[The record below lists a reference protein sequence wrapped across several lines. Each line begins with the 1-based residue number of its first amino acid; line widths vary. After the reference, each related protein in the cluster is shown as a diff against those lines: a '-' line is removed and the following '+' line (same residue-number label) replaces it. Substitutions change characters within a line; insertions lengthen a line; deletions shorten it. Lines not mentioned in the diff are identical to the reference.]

1 VGTSITRARS
11 LAYRHV
17 EEINMRKQLL
27 LSTGI
32 ICLMLAPAVSYGQA
46 PGARGEEQKQM
57 RPSEAGKGAA
67 PQERGAE
74 RAQERAQGAEQKAQG
89 AQGRE
94 ERGSGSRQTEERTKA
109 APSSERP
116 STASDD
122 KRGRG
127 DDAKSS
133 ERAQDSRQGGRDAQT
148 AREGK
153 DAKDGA
159 KDSTKGRAEMDRDNA
174 ARGKSS
180 AEQEKSKDGTTA
192 AQKEREGTTT
202 TQKEQGRDQRGDSS
216 KNAAEQGKDAN
227 RPSTA
232 TDSTR
237 TPPSSN
243 AQNAPTGSTNQPS
256 QNQTTQSQTSQT
268 QVSQQSNISTE
279 KQVRIS
285 QTLTRERLAPPERN
299 LNISIRIGET
309 VPQNVRFHRLPPEI
323 VSIEPEYRD
332 YEYFTTDDDIVI
344 VEPRTKRI
352 VSQVPR
358 DASRIRAAGGQPG
371 TGSTSSSS
379 GYTGTV
385 AAAGGASPCR
395 IMRRDSAG
403 NVTELTPQTVGSTAQ
418 QESISVTVR
427 VPGGATTA
435 PISMSAADGQIV
447 VSGQGGADCMVT
459 IEPPAR

>member
-1 VGTSITRARS
+1 
-11 LAYRHV
+11 
-17 EEINMRKQLL
+17 MRKQLL

-32 ICLMLAPAVSYGQA
+32 ICLMLAPAVSYGQS

-57 RPSEAGKGAA
+57 RPGEAGKGAA
-67 PQERGAE
+67 SQERGAE
-74 RAQERAQGAEQKAQG
+74 RVQERAQGAEQKAQG
-89 AQGRE
+89 AAGRE
-94 ERGSGSRQTEERTKA
+94 ERGSGSRQTEERSKA
-109 APSSERP
+109 APSTERP
-116 STASDD
+116 ATASDD

-127 DDAKSS
+127 DDAKSGD
-133 ERAQDSRQGGRDAQT
+133 RAQDSRQGGRDAQT

-153 DAKDGA
+153 DAKDNA
-159 KDSTKGRAEMDRDNA
+159 KGSAEMNRDN
-174 ARGKSS
+174 ARGKSA
-180 AEQEKSKDGTTA
+180 AEQEKSRDGTT
-192 AQKEREGTTT
+192 AQKEREGTAA
-202 TQKEQGRDQRGDSS
+202 TQKESGREQREGA

-237 TPPSSN
+237 TPPTNN
-243 AQNAPTGSTNQPS
+243 AQTAPGGA
-256 QNQTTQSQTSQT
+256 TTQSQTSQ
-268 QVSQQSNISTE
+268 QSNVSTE

-299 LNISIRIGET
+299 LSISIRIGET
-309 VPQNVRFHRLPPEI
+309 VPRDVRFHRLPPEI

-358 DASRIRAAGGQPG
+358 DVSRIRAAGGQPG
-371 TGSTSSSS
+371 SGSTDSS
-379 GYTGTV
+379 GSYTGTV

-395 IMRRDSAG
+395 IMRRDTAG

-418 QESISVTVR
+418 QEAISVTVR

-435 PISMSAADGQIV
+435 PISMGSPDGQIV
-447 VSGQGGADCMVT
+447 VSGQSGADCMVT
-459 IEPPAR
+459 IEPPTR

>member
-1 VGTSITRARS
+1 
-11 LAYRHV
+11 
-17 EEINMRKQLL
+17 MRKQLL

-32 ICLMLAPAVSYGQA
+32 ICLMLAPAVSYGQT

-57 RPSEAGKGAA
+57 RPGEAGKGAA
-67 PQERGAE
+67 SQERGAE

-89 AQGRE
+89 AAGRE
-94 ERGSGSRQTEERTKA
+94 EKGAGSRQTEERGKA
-109 APSSERP
+109 APTPERP
-116 STASDD
+116 ATASDD

-159 KDSTKGRAEMDRDNA
+159 KDNTKGRAEMDRDNA
-174 ARGKSS
+174 VRGKSS

-216 KNAAEQGKDAN
+216 KNAAEQGKDQSKDAN

-232 TDSTR
+232 TDTTR
-237 TPPSSN
+237 TPPSNN
-243 AQNAPTGSTNQPS
+243 AQNAPAGSTNQPS
-256 QNQTTQSQTSQT
+256 QSQTTQSQTSQT

-309 VPQNVRFHRLPPEI
+309 VPQSVRFHRLPPEI

-332 YEYFTTDDDIVI
+332 YEYFSTDDDIVI

-371 TGSTSSSS
+371 TSGTSSSG
-379 GYTGTV
+379 GYTSSV

-418 QESISVTVR
+418 QEAISVTVR

-435 PISMSAADGQIV
+435 PISMGAPDGQIV
-447 VSGQGGADCMVT
+447 VSGQSGADCMVT

>member
-1 VGTSITRARS
+1 
-11 LAYRHV
+11 
-17 EEINMRKQLL
+17 MRKQLL

-32 ICLMLAPAVSYGQA
+32 ICLMLAPAVSYGQS
-46 PGARGEEQKQM
+46 PGGRGEEQKQT

-67 PQERGAE
+67 SQERGAE

-89 AQGRE
+89 GRE
-94 ERGSGSRQTEERTKA
+94 ERGSGSRQTEERSKA

-116 STASDD
+116 ATASDD

-127 DDAKSS
+127 DDAKSGD
-133 ERAQDSRQGGRDAQT
+133 RAQDSRQGGRDAQT

-153 DAKDGA
+153 DTKDNA
-159 KDSTKGRAEMDRDNA
+159 KDSTKGRAETDRDNA

-180 AEQEKSKDGTTA
+180 AEHEKSRDGTTA
-192 AQKEREGTTT
+192 QREREGTTT
-202 TQKEQGRDQRGDSS
+202 TQREQGRDQREGARD
-216 KNAAEQGKDAN
+216 AAEQGKDTN
-227 RPSTA
+227 RPATA
-232 TDSTR
+232 
-237 TPPSSN
+237 
-243 AQNAPTGSTNQPS
+243 
-256 QNQTTQSQTSQT
+256 TTQSQTGQT
-268 QVSQQSNISTE
+268 QASQQSNISTE

-285 QTLTRERLAPPERN
+285 QTLTSERLAPPERN
-299 LNISIRIGET
+299 LNIAIRIGEP
-309 VPQNVRFHRLPPEI
+309 VPPRVRFHRLPPEI

-332 YEYFTTDDDIVI
+332 YEYFSTDDDIVI
-344 VEPRTKRI
+344 VEPRSKRI
-352 VSQVPR
+352 VSQIPR
-358 DASRIRAAGGQPG
+358 DASRIRAAGDQTV
-371 TGSTSSSS
+371 TGSTSGTA
-379 GYTGTV
+379 GYTGPV

-418 QESISVTVR
+418 QEAISVTVR

>member
-1 VGTSITRARS
+1 
-11 LAYRHV
+11 
-17 EEINMRKQLL
+17 MRKQLL

-32 ICLMLAPAVSYGQA
+32 ICLMLAPAVSYGQS

-57 RPSEAGKGAA
+57 RPGEAGKGAA
-67 PQERGAE
+67 SQERGAE
-74 RAQERAQGAEQKAQG
+74 RVQERAQGAEQKAQG
-89 AQGRE
+89 AAGRE
-94 ERGSGSRQTEERTKA
+94 ERGSGSRQTEERSKA
-109 APSSERP
+109 APSTERP
-116 STASDD
+116 ATASDD

-127 DDAKSS
+127 DDAKSGD
-133 ERAQDSRQGGRDAQT
+133 RAQDSRQGGRDAQT

-153 DAKDGA
+153 DAKDNA
-159 KDSTKGRAEMDRDNA
+159 KGSAEMNRDN
-174 ARGKSS
+174 ARGKSA
-180 AEQEKSKDGTTA
+180 AEQEKSRDGTT
-192 AQKEREGTTT
+192 AQKEREGTAA
-202 TQKEQGRDQRGDSS
+202 TQKESGREQREGA

-237 TPPSSN
+237 TPPTNN
-243 AQNAPTGSTNQPS
+243 AQTAPGGA
-256 QNQTTQSQTSQT
+256 TTQSQTSQ
-268 QVSQQSNISTE
+268 QSNVSTE

-299 LNISIRIGET
+299 LSISIRIGET
-309 VPQNVRFHRLPPEI
+309 VPRDVRFHRLPPEI

-358 DASRIRAAGGQPG
+358 DVSRIRAAGGQPG
-371 TGSTSSSS
+371 SGSTGSS
-379 GYTGTV
+379 GSYTGTV

-395 IMRRDSAG
+395 IMRRDTAG

-418 QESISVTVR
+418 QEAISVTVR

-435 PISMSAADGQIV
+435 PISMGSPDGQIV
-447 VSGQGGADCMVT
+447 VSGQSGADCMVT
-459 IEPPAR
+459 IEPPTR

>member
-1 VGTSITRARS
+1 
-11 LAYRHV
+11 
-17 EEINMRKQLL
+17 MRKQLL

-32 ICLMLAPAVSYGQA
+32 ICLMLAPAVSYGQS
-46 PGARGEEQKQM
+46 PGGRGEEQKQM

-67 PQERGAE
+67 SQDRGAE
-74 RAQERAQGAEQKAQG
+74 RVQERAQGAEQKAQG
-89 AQGRE
+89 AAGRE
-94 ERGSGSRQTEERTKA
+94 EKGVGSRQTEERSKA

-116 STASDD
+116 TAASDD

-153 DAKDGA
+153 DAKDSA
-159 KDSTKGRAEMDRDNA
+159 KDSVKDSVKGRAETDRDNA

-192 AQKEREGTTT
+192 QKEREGTTT
-202 TQKEQGRDQRGDSS
+202 TQKEQGRDQREGA

-227 RPSTA
+227 RPATA
-232 TDSTR
+232 
-237 TPPSSN
+237 
-243 AQNAPTGSTNQPS
+243 
-256 QNQTTQSQTSQT
+256 TTQSQTSQT
-268 QVSQQSNISTE
+268 QTSQQSNISTE

-299 LNISIRIGET
+299 LNIAIRIGEP
-309 VPQNVRFHRLPPEI
+309 VPPRVRFHRLPPEI

-332 YEYFTTDDDIVI
+332 YEYFSTDDDIVI
-344 VEPRTKRI
+344 VEPRSKRI
-352 VSQVPR
+352 VSQIPR
-358 DASRIRAAGGQPG
+358 DASRIRAAGDQTG
-371 TGSTSSSS
+371 TGSTSGIG
-379 GYTGTV
+379 GYTSPV

-403 NVTELTPQTVGSTAQ
+403 NVTELMPQTVGSTAQ
-418 QESISVTVR
+418 QEAISVTVR

>member
-1 VGTSITRARS
+1 
-11 LAYRHV
+11 
-17 EEINMRKQLL
+17 MRKQLL

-46 PGARGEEQKQM
+46 PGGRGEEQKQM
-57 RPSEAGKGAA
+57 RPSDIGKGAA
-67 PQERGAE
+67 SQERGAE
-74 RAQERAQGAEQKAQG
+74 RVQERAQGAEQKAQG
-89 AQGRE
+89 AAGRE
-94 ERGSGSRQTEERTKA
+94 EKGAGSRQTEERGKA

-116 STASDD
+116 ATASDD

-127 DDAKSS
+127 EDAKSR

-153 DAKDGA
+153 DAKD
-159 KDSTKGRAEMDRDNA
+159 SKGRAEMDRDK
-174 ARGKSS
+174 ARGKST

-192 AQKEREGTTT
+192 TQKEREGTTT
-202 TQKEQGRDQRGDSS
+202 TQKEQGRDQRDGS
-216 KNAAEQGKDAN
+216 KGAAEQDKDQSKDAN

-232 TDSTR
+232 TDTTR
-237 TPPSSN
+237 TPPSNN
-243 AQNAPTGSTNQPS
+243 AQNAPAGSTNQPS
-256 QNQTTQSQTSQT
+256 QSQTTQSQTSQT

-332 YEYFTTDDDIVI
+332 YEYFTTDDEIVI

-371 TGSTSSSS
+371 TSGTSSSGS
-379 GYTGTV
+379 YTSPV

-403 NVTELTPQTVGSTAQ
+403 NVTELTPQTVGSAAQ
-418 QESISVTVR
+418 QEAISVTVR

-435 PISMSAADGQIV
+435 PISMGAPDGQIV

>member
-1 VGTSITRARS
+1 
-11 LAYRHV
+11 
-17 EEINMRKQLL
+17 MRKQLL

-32 ICLMLAPAVSYGQA
+32 ICLMLAPAVSFGQA
-46 PGARGEEQKQM
+46 PGGRGEEQKQM

-67 PQERGAE
+67 SQERGAE
-74 RAQERAQGAEQKAQG
+74 RTHERTQGAEQKTQG
-89 AQGRE
+89 AVGRE
-94 ERGSGSRQTEERTKA
+94 ERGSGSRQADEKGKA

-116 STASDD
+116 TAASDD
-122 KRGRG
+122 KRGRS

-153 DAKDGA
+153 DAKDSG

-180 AEQEKSKDGTTA
+180 AEQEKSKDGTAA

-202 TQKEQGRDQRGDSS
+202 TQKEPGRDQRDSS
-216 KNAAEQGKDAN
+216 KGAAEQGKDAS

-232 TDSTR
+232 TDTTR
-237 TPPSSN
+237 TPPSTN
-243 AQNAPTGSTNQPS
+243 AQTAPSGAATQS
-256 QNQTTQSQTSQT
+256 QTTQSQTSQT
-268 QVSQQSNISTE
+268 QVGQQSNVSVD

-299 LNISIRIGET
+299 LNIAIRIGEP
-309 VPQNVRFHRLPPEI
+309 VPPRVRFHRLPPEI

-358 DASRIRAAGGQPG
+358 DASRIRAAGDQPG
-371 TGSTSSSS
+371 GGGTSGAGGYTSS
-379 GYTGTV
+379 V

-418 QESISVTVR
+418 QEAISVTVR

-459 IEPPAR
+459 IEPPVR

>member
-1 VGTSITRARS
+1 
-11 LAYRHV
+11 
-17 EEINMRKQLL
+17 MRKQLL

-32 ICLMLAPAVSYGQA
+32 ICLMLAPAVSYGQS

-57 RPSEAGKGAA
+57 RPGEAGKGAA
-67 PQERGAE
+67 SQERGAE
-74 RAQERAQGAEQKAQG
+74 RVQERAQGAEQKAQG
-89 AQGRE
+89 AAGRE
-94 ERGSGSRQTEERTKA
+94 ERGSGSRQTEERSKA
-109 APSSERP
+109 APSTERP
-116 STASDD
+116 ATASDD

-127 DDAKSS
+127 DDAKSGD
-133 ERAQDSRQGGRDAQT
+133 RAQDSRQGGRDAQT

-153 DAKDGA
+153 DAKDNA
-159 KDSTKGRAEMDRDNA
+159 KGSAEMNRDN
-174 ARGKSS
+174 ARGKSA
-180 AEQEKSKDGTTA
+180 AEQEKSRDGTT
-192 AQKEREGTTT
+192 AQKEREGTAA
-202 TQKEQGRDQRGDSS
+202 TQKESGREQREGA

-237 TPPSSN
+237 TPPTNN
-243 AQNAPTGSTNQPS
+243 AQTAPGGA
-256 QNQTTQSQTSQT
+256 TTQSQTSQ
-268 QVSQQSNISTE
+268 QSNVSTE

-299 LNISIRIGET
+299 LNILIRIGET
-309 VPQNVRFHRLPPEI
+309 VPRDVRFHRLPPEI

-358 DASRIRAAGGQPG
+358 DVSRIRAAGGQPG
-371 TGSTSSSS
+371 SGSTDSS
-379 GYTGTV
+379 GSYTGTV

-395 IMRRDSAG
+395 IMRRDTAG

-418 QESISVTVR
+418 QEAISVTVR

-435 PISMSAADGQIV
+435 PISMGSPDGQIV
-447 VSGQGGADCMVT
+447 VSGQSGADCMVT
-459 IEPPAR
+459 IEPPTR

>member
-1 VGTSITRARS
+1 
-11 LAYRHV
+11 
-17 EEINMRKQLL
+17 MRKQLL

-32 ICLMLAPAVSYGQA
+32 ICLMLAPAVSYGQS

-57 RPSEAGKGAA
+57 RPGEAGKGAA
-67 PQERGAE
+67 SQERGAE
-74 RAQERAQGAEQKAQG
+74 RVQERAQGAEQKAQG
-89 AQGRE
+89 AAGRE
-94 ERGSGSRQTEERTKA
+94 ERGSGSRQTEERSKA
-109 APSSERP
+109 APSTERP
-116 STASDD
+116 ATASDD

-127 DDAKSS
+127 DDAKSGD
-133 ERAQDSRQGGRDAQT
+133 RAQDSRQGGRDAQT

-153 DAKDGA
+153 DAKDNA
-159 KDSTKGRAEMDRDNA
+159 KGSAEMNRDN
-174 ARGKSS
+174 ARGKSA
-180 AEQEKSKDGTTA
+180 AEQEKSRDGTT
-192 AQKEREGTTT
+192 AQKEREGTAP
-202 TQKEQGRDQRGDSS
+202 TQKESGREQREGA

-237 TPPSSN
+237 TPPTNN
-243 AQNAPTGSTNQPS
+243 AQTAPGGA
-256 QNQTTQSQTSQT
+256 TTQSQTSQ
-268 QVSQQSNISTE
+268 QSNVSTE

-309 VPQNVRFHRLPPEI
+309 VPRDVRFYRLPPEI

-358 DASRIRAAGGQPG
+358 DVSRIRAAGGQPG
-371 TGSTSSSS
+371 SGSTGSS
-379 GYTGTV
+379 GSYTGTV

-418 QESISVTVR
+418 QEAISVTVR

-435 PISMSAADGQIV
+435 PISMGAPDGQIV
-447 VSGQGGADCMVT
+447 VSGQSGADCMVT
-459 IEPPAR
+459 IEPPTR

>member
-1 VGTSITRARS
+1 
-11 LAYRHV
+11 
-17 EEINMRKQLL
+17 MRKQLL

-32 ICLMLAPAVSYGQA
+32 ICLMLAPAVSYGQS
-46 PGARGEEQKQM
+46 PGGRSEEQKQM

-67 PQERGAE
+67 SQERGAE
-74 RAQERAQGAEQKAQG
+74 RTQERAQGPEQKAQG
-89 AQGRE
+89 AAGRE
-94 ERGSGSRQTEERTKA
+94 ERGAGSRQTEERTKA

-116 STASDD
+116 TAASDD

-148 AREGK
+148 AHEGK
-153 DAKDGA
+153 DAKDSS
-159 KDSTKGRAEMDRDNA
+159 KDSTKGRAETDRDNA

-192 AQKEREGTTT
+192 QREREGTTT
-202 TQKEQGRDQRGDSS
+202 TQKDQGRDQREGA

-232 TDSTR
+232 TDTTR
-237 TPPSSN
+237 TQPSTN
-243 AQNAPTGSTNQPS
+243 AQNAPAGSTG
-256 QNQTTQSQTSQT
+256 QTTQSHTSQT
-268 QVSQQSNISTE
+268 QVSQQSNITTE

-299 LNISIRIGET
+299 LNIAIRIGEP
-309 VPQNVRFHRLPPEI
+309 VPQSVRFHRLPSEI

-332 YEYFTTDDDIVI
+332 YEYFSTDDDIVI

-352 VSQVPR
+352 VSQIPR
-358 DASRIRAAGGQPG
+358 DASRIRAAGDQ
-371 TGSTSSSS
+371 TGSGGTSSAG
-379 GYTGTV
+379 GYTSSV

-395 IMRRDSAG
+395 IMRRDTAG
-403 NVTELTPQTVGSTAQ
+403 NVTELTPQTVGAAAQ
-418 QESISVTVR
+418 QETISVMVR

-435 PISMSAADGQIV
+435 PIALGASDGQIV
-447 VSGQGGADCMVT
+447 VSGQSGADCMVT
-459 IEPPAR
+459 IEPQTR

>member
-1 VGTSITRARS
+1 
-11 LAYRHV
+11 
-17 EEINMRKQLL
+17 MRKQLL

-32 ICLMLAPAVSYGQA
+32 ICLMLAPAVSYGQS

-57 RPSEAGKGAA
+57 RPSDAGKGAA
-67 PQERGAE
+67 SQERGAE
-74 RAQERAQGAEQKAQG
+74 RAQERGQGAEQKAQG
-89 AQGRE
+89 AAGRE
-94 ERGSGSRQTEERTKA
+94 EKGAGSRQTEERSKA
-109 APSSERP
+109 GTERP
-116 STASDD
+116 ATASDD

-133 ERAQDSRQGGRDAQT
+133 ERAQDKDSRQGGRDAQT

-153 DAKDGA
+153 DAKESG
-159 KDSTKGRAEMDRDNA
+159 KGSAEMNRDNA

-202 TQKEQGRDQRGDSS
+202 TQKESGRDQRDSS

-232 TDSTR
+232 TDTTR
-237 TPPSSN
+237 TPPSNN
-243 AQNAPTGSTNQPS
+243 AQNAPAGSANQPS
-256 QNQTTQSQTSQT
+256 QTTQSQTSQT
-268 QVSQQSNISTE
+268 QVSQSNISTE

-299 LNISIRIGET
+299 LNIAIRIGET

-332 YEYFTTDDDIVI
+332 YEYFSTDDDIVI

-352 VSQVPR
+352 VSQIPR
-358 DASRIRAAGGQPG
+358 DASRIHAAGGQQG
-371 TGSTSSSS
+371 TGSTSSSG

-418 QESISVTVR
+418 QEAISVTVR

-435 PISMSAADGQIV
+435 PISMGAPDGQIV
-447 VSGQGGADCMVT
+447 VSGQSGADCMVT

>member
-1 VGTSITRARS
+1 
-11 LAYRHV
+11 
-17 EEINMRKQLL
+17 MRKQLL

-67 PQERGAE
+67 SQERGAD
-74 RAQERAQGAEQKAQG
+74 RVQERAQGAEQKAQG
-89 AQGRE
+89 TQGRE

-109 APSSERP
+109 APSSDRP

-148 AREGK
+148 ARDGK
-153 DAKDGA
+153 DAKDGAKDGA

-174 ARGKSS
+174 ARSKSS
-180 AEQEKSKDGTTA
+180 AEQEKSREGTTA

-202 TQKEQGRDQRGDSS
+202 TQKEQGRDQREGS
-216 KNAAEQGKDAN
+216 KNAAEQGKDQSKDAN

-232 TDSTR
+232 TDTTR

-243 AQNAPTGSTNQPS
+243 AQNAPAGSTNQPGQS
-256 QNQTTQSQTSQT
+256 QTTQSQTNQT
-268 QVSQQSNISTE
+268 QVSQQSNVSTE
-279 KQVRIS
+279 KQMRIS

-299 LNISIRIGET
+299 LNIAIRIGEP
-309 VPQNVRFHRLPPEI
+309 VPRNVRFHRLPPEI

-332 YEYFTTDDDIVI
+332 YEYFTTDEDIVI

-358 DASRIRAAGGQPG
+358 DASRIRAAGGQSG
-371 TGSTSSSS
+371 TSGTSSSG
-379 GYTGTV
+379 GYTSSV

-395 IMRRDSAG
+395 IMRRDTAG
-403 NVTELTPQTVGSTAQ
+403 NVTELTPQTVGSAAQ
-418 QESISVTVR
+418 QEAISVTVR

-435 PISMSAADGQIV
+435 PISMGAPDGQIV
-447 VSGQGGADCMVT
+447 VSGQSGADCMVT

>member
-1 VGTSITRARS
+1 
-11 LAYRHV
+11 
-17 EEINMRKQLL
+17 MRKQLL

-32 ICLMLAPAVSYGQA
+32 ICLMLAPAVSYGQS

-57 RPSEAGKGAA
+57 RPGEAGKGAA
-67 PQERGAE
+67 SQERGAE
-74 RAQERAQGAEQKAQG
+74 RVQERAQGAEQKAQG
-89 AQGRE
+89 AAGRE
-94 ERGSGSRQTEERTKA
+94 ERGSGSRQTEERSKA
-109 APSSERP
+109 APSTERP
-116 STASDD
+116 ATASDD

-127 DDAKSS
+127 DDAKSGD
-133 ERAQDSRQGGRDAQT
+133 RAQDSRQGGRDAQT

-153 DAKDGA
+153 DAKDNA
-159 KDSTKGRAEMDRDNA
+159 KGSAEMNRDN
-174 ARGKSS
+174 ARGKSA
-180 AEQEKSKDGTTA
+180 AEQEKSRDGTT
-192 AQKEREGTTT
+192 AQKEREGTAA
-202 TQKEQGRDQRGDSS
+202 TQKESGREQREGA
-216 KNAAEQGKDAN
+216 KNATEQGKDAN

-237 TPPSSN
+237 TPPTNN
-243 AQNAPTGSTNQPS
+243 AQTAPGGA
-256 QNQTTQSQTSQT
+256 TTQSQTSQ
-268 QVSQQSNISTE
+268 QSNVSTE
-279 KQVRIS
+279 RQVRIS

-299 LNISIRIGET
+299 LSISIRIGET
-309 VPQNVRFHRLPPEI
+309 VPRDVRFHRLPPEI

-358 DASRIRAAGGQPG
+358 DVSRIRAAGGQPG
-371 TGSTSSSS
+371 SGSTDSS
-379 GYTGTV
+379 GSYTGTV

-435 PISMSAADGQIV
+435 PISMGAPDGQIV
-447 VSGQGGADCMVT
+447 VSGQSGADCMVT

>member
-1 VGTSITRARS
+1 V
-11 LAYRHV
+11 
-17 EEINMRKQLL
+17 
-27 LSTGI
+27 
-32 ICLMLAPAVSYGQA
+32 
-46 PGARGEEQKQM
+46 
-57 RPSEAGKGAA
+57 RPSDAGKGAA
-67 PQERGAE
+67 SQERGAE
-74 RAQERAQGAEQKAQG
+74 RVQERAQGAEQKAQG
-89 AQGRE
+89 AAGRE
-94 ERGSGSRQTEERTKA
+94 ERGAGSRQTEERSKA

-116 STASDD
+116 ATASDD

-148 AREGK
+148 TREGK
-153 DAKDGA
+153 DA

-180 AEQEKSKDGTTA
+180 AEQEKSKDGTAA

-202 TQKEQGRDQRGDSS
+202 TQKEPGRDQRDSS
-216 KNAAEQGKDAN
+216 KGAAEQGKDAS

-232 TDSTR
+232 TDTTR
-237 TPPSSN
+237 TPPSTN
-243 AQNAPTGSTNQPS
+243 AQTAPSGAATQS
-256 QNQTTQSQTSQT
+256 QTTQSQTSQT
-268 QVSQQSNISTE
+268 QASQQSNISTE

-299 LNISIRIGET
+299 LNIAIRIGEP
-309 VPQNVRFHRLPPEI
+309 VPRHVRFHRLPPEI

-332 YEYFTTDDDIVI
+332 YEYFSTDDDIVI

-358 DASRIRAAGGQPG
+358 DASRIRAAGGESG
-371 TGSTSSSS
+371 TSGTSSTTSSSGS
-379 GYTGTV
+379 YTSSV

-418 QESISVTVR
+418 QEAISVTVR

-435 PISMSAADGQIV
+435 PISMGAPDGQIV
-447 VSGQGGADCMVT
+447 VSGQSGADCMVT
-459 IEPPAR
+459 IEPSAR

>member
-1 VGTSITRARS
+1 
-11 LAYRHV
+11 
-17 EEINMRKQLL
+17 MRKQLL

-32 ICLMLAPAVSYGQA
+32 ICLMLAPAVSYGQS

-57 RPSEAGKGAA
+57 RPGEAGKGAA
-67 PQERGAE
+67 SQERGAE
-74 RAQERAQGAEQKAQG
+74 RVQERAQGAEQKAQG
-89 AQGRE
+89 AAGRE
-94 ERGSGSRQTEERTKA
+94 ERGSGSRQTEERSKA
-109 APSSERP
+109 APSTERP
-116 STASDD
+116 ATASDD

-127 DDAKSS
+127 DDAKSGD
-133 ERAQDSRQGGRDAQT
+133 RAQDSRQGGRDAQT

-153 DAKDGA
+153 DAKDNA
-159 KDSTKGRAEMDRDNA
+159 KGSAEMNRDN
-174 ARGKSS
+174 ARGKSA
-180 AEQEKSKDGTTA
+180 AEQEKSRDGTT
-192 AQKEREGTTT
+192 AQKEREGTAA
-202 TQKEQGRDQRGDSS
+202 TQKESGREQREGA
-216 KNAAEQGKDAN
+216 KNATEQGKDAN

-237 TPPSSN
+237 TPPTNN
-243 AQNAPTGSTNQPS
+243 AQTAPGGA
-256 QNQTTQSQTSQT
+256 TTQSQTSQ
-268 QVSQQSNISTE
+268 QSNVSTE

-299 LNISIRIGET
+299 LSISIRIGET
-309 VPQNVRFHRLPPEI
+309 VPRDVRFHRLPPEI

-358 DASRIRAAGGQPG
+358 DVSRIRAAGGQPG
-371 TGSTSSSS
+371 SGSTDSS
-379 GYTGTV
+379 GSYTGTV

-395 IMRRDSAG
+395 IMRRDTAG

-418 QESISVTVR
+418 QEAISVTVR

-435 PISMSAADGQIV
+435 PISMGSPDGQIV
-447 VSGQGGADCMVT
+447 VSGQSGADCMVT
-459 IEPPAR
+459 IEPPTR

>member
-1 VGTSITRARS
+1 
-11 LAYRHV
+11 V

-32 ICLMLAPAVSYGQA
+32 ICLMLAPAVFYGQT

-57 RPSEAGKGAA
+57 RPGEAGKGAA
-67 PQERGAE
+67 SQERGAE
-74 RAQERAQGAEQKAQG
+74 RVQERAQGAEQKAQG
-89 AQGRE
+89 AAGRE
-94 ERGSGSRQTEERTKA
+94 EKGAGSRQTEERGKA
-109 APSSERP
+109 APTTERP
-116 STASDD
+116 ATASDD

-153 DAKDGA
+153 DAKDSN

-180 AEQEKSKDGTTA
+180 AEQDKSKDGTTA

-202 TQKEQGRDQRGDSS
+202 TQKEQGRDQREGS
-216 KNAAEQGKDAN
+216 KNAAEQGKEQSKDAN

-232 TDSTR
+232 TDTTR

-243 AQNAPTGSTNQPS
+243 AQNAPAGSTNQPS
-256 QNQTTQSQTSQT
+256 QTTQSQTSQP
-268 QVSQQSNISTE
+268 QVSQQSNISTD

-358 DASRIRAAGGQPG
+358 DASRIRVAGQGG
-371 TGSTSSSS
+371 TGSTGSSSS
-379 GYTGTV
+379 YTGTV

-403 NVTELTPQTVGSTAQ
+403 NVTELTPQTVGSAAQ
-418 QESISVTVR
+418 QETISVTVR

-435 PISMSAADGQIV
+435 PISMGAPDGQIV
-447 VSGQGGADCMVT
+447 VSGQSGADCTVT

>member
-1 VGTSITRARS
+1 MEPRPLKRSAR
-11 LAYRHV
+11 
-17 EEINMRKQLL
+17 
-27 LSTGI
+27 
-32 ICLMLAPAVSYGQA
+32 
-46 PGARGEEQKQM
+46 
-57 RPSEAGKGAA
+57 
-67 PQERGAE
+67 
-74 RAQERAQGAEQKAQG
+74 
-89 AQGRE
+89 
-94 ERGSGSRQTEERTKA
+94 
-109 APSSERP
+109 ERP
-116 STASDD
+116 RRRRSRAAISATA
-122 KRGRG
+122 
-127 DDAKSS
+127 
-133 ERAQDSRQGGRDAQT
+133 
-148 AREGK
+148 
-153 DAKDGA
+153 
-159 KDSTKGRAEMDRDNA
+159 
-174 ARGKSS
+174 
-180 AEQEKSKDGTTA
+180 
-192 AQKEREGTTT
+192 
-202 TQKEQGRDQRGDSS
+202 S

-232 TDSTR
+232 TDTTR
-237 TPPSSN
+237 TPPSNN
-243 AQNAPTGSTNQPS
+243 AQNAPAGSTNHPEPD
-256 QNQTTQSQTSQT
+256 TQSQTSQT

-332 YEYFTTDDDIVI
+332 YEYFSTDDDIVI

-371 TGSTSSSS
+371 TGSTSSSG

-403 NVTELTPQTVGSTAQ
+403 NVTELTPQTVGSAAQ
-418 QESISVTVR
+418 QEAISVTVR

-435 PISMSAADGQIV
+435 PISMGAPDGQIV

>member
-1 VGTSITRARS
+1 LRS
-11 LAYRHV
+11 AFV
-17 EEINMRKQLL
+17 EEVNMRKKLL

-32 ICLMLAPAVSYGQA
+32 VCLMLAPAVSFGQA
-46 PGARGEEQKQM
+46 PGGRGEEQKQM

-67 PQERGAE
+67 SQERGAE
-74 RAQERAQGAEQKAQG
+74 RTYERAQGAEQKTQG
-89 AQGRE
+89 AAGRE
-94 ERGSGSRQTEERTKA
+94 EKGAGSRQTEEKSKA

-148 AREGK
+148 AHEGK
-153 DAKDGA
+153 DNKDSA

-180 AEQEKSKDGTTA
+180 AEQEKSKDGTG
-192 AQKEREGTTT
+192 AQREREGTTT
-202 TQKEQGRDQRGDSS
+202 TQKDQGRDQREGA

-232 TDSTR
+232 TDTTR
-237 TPPSSN
+237 TQPSNN
-243 AQNAPTGSTNQPS
+243 AQNPPAGSTS
-256 QNQTTQSQTSQT
+256 QTTQSQTGQT
-268 QVSQQSNISTE
+268 QVRQQSNISTD

-299 LNISIRIGET
+299 LNIAIRIGEP
-309 VPQNVRFHRLPPEI
+309 VPPRVRFHRLPPEI

-332 YEYFTTDDDIVI
+332 YEYFSTDDDIVI
-344 VEPRTKRI
+344 VEPGTKRI
-352 VSQVPR
+352 VSQIPR
-358 DASRIRAAGGQPG
+358 DASRIRAAGDQ
-371 TGSTSSSS
+371 TGSGGTSGAGGYTSS
-379 GYTGTV
+379 V

-435 PISMSAADGQIV
+435 PISMVAPDGQIV
-447 VSGQGGADCMVT
+447 VSGQSGADCMVT
-459 IEPPAR
+459 IEPPSR

>member
-1 VGTSITRARS
+1 
-11 LAYRHV
+11 
-17 EEINMRKQLL
+17 MRKQLL

-32 ICLMLAPAVSYGQA
+32 ICLMLAPVVSYGQS
-46 PGARGEEQKQM
+46 PGGSGEEQKQT

-67 PQERGAE
+67 S
-74 RAQERAQGAEQKAQG
+74 QERAQGAEQKAQG
-89 AQGRE
+89 APGRE
-94 ERGSGSRQTEERTKA
+94 ERGTGSRQTEERTKA

-133 ERAQDSRQGGRDAQT
+133 DRAQDSRQSGRDAQT
-148 AREGK
+148 ARDGK
-153 DAKDGA
+153 DARDTN

-174 ARGKSS
+174 AHGKSS

-202 TQKEQGRDQRGDSS
+202 TQKEQGRDQREGS
-216 KNAAEQGKDAN
+216 KNAAEQGKDQSKDAN

-237 TPPSSN
+237 TPPTNN
-243 AQNAPTGSTNQPS
+243 AQTAPGGMTTQS
-256 QNQTTQSQTSQT
+256 QTTQSQTRQT
-268 QVSQQSNISTE
+268 QANQQSNISTE

-299 LNISIRIGET
+299 LNIAIRIGEP
-309 VPQNVRFHRLPPEI
+309 VPPRVRFHRLPPEI

-332 YEYFTTDDDIVI
+332 YEYFSTDDDIVI

-352 VSQVPR
+352 VSQIPR
-358 DASRIRAAGGQPG
+358 DASRIRAAGDQTGS
-371 TGSTSSSS
+371 GSTSSSGS
-379 GYTGTV
+379 YTGTV

-403 NVTELTPQTVGSTAQ
+403 NVTELTPQTVGAAAQ
-418 QESISVTVR
+418 QETISVMVR
-427 VPGGATTA
+427 VPGERRPRRSRWVRRTDRSWYPARAA
-435 PISMSAADGQIV
+435 PIAW
-447 VSGQGGADCMVT
+447 
-459 IEPPAR
+459 

>member
-1 VGTSITRARS
+1 
-11 LAYRHV
+11 
-17 EEINMRKQLL
+17 MRKQLL

-57 RPSEAGKGAA
+57 RPSEGGKGAA
-67 PQERGAE
+67 SQERGAE
-74 RAQERAQGAEQKAQG
+74 RAQERGQGAEHKAQG
-89 AQGRE
+89 AAGRE
-94 ERGSGSRQTEERTKA
+94 EKGVGSRQTEERGKA
-109 APSSERP
+109 APTTERP
-116 STASDD
+116 ATASDD
-122 KRGRG
+122 KRGRN

-133 ERAQDSRQGGRDAQT
+133 ERAQDSRHGGRDAQP
-148 AREGK
+148 AREGR
-153 DAKDGA
+153 DA
-159 KDSTKGRAEMDRDNA
+159 KDSTKDTSKGSAEMNRDNA

-180 AEQEKSKDGTTA
+180 AEQEKSKDGTA
-192 AQKEREGTTT
+192 AQREREGTTA
-202 TQKEQGRDQRGDSS
+202 TQKESGRDQREGA
-216 KNAAEQGKDAN
+216 KNAAEQGKDAS

-232 TDSTR
+232 TDTTR
-237 TPPSSN
+237 TQPSTN
-243 AQNAPTGSTNQPS
+243 AQTAPGGA
-256 QNQTTQSQTSQT
+256 TTQSQTTQT
-268 QVSQQSNISTE
+268 QTGQTQTSQQSNISTD

-309 VPQNVRFHRLPPEI
+309 VPPSVRFHRLPPEI

-358 DASRIRAAGGQPG
+358 DASRIRAAESG
-371 TGSTSSSS
+371 TGSTSSTAG
-379 GYTGTV
+379 GYTGSV

-403 NVTELTPQTVGSTAQ
+403 NVTELTPQTVGAAGQ
-418 QESISVTVR
+418 QEAISVTVR

-435 PISMSAADGQIV
+435 PISMGAPDGQIV
-447 VSGQGGADCMVT
+447 VSGQSSADCMVT

>member
-1 VGTSITRARS
+1 
-11 LAYRHV
+11 V
-17 EEINMRKQLL
+17 EEITMRKQLL

-32 ICLMLAPAVSYGQA
+32 ICLMLAPAVSHGQA
-46 PGARGEEQKQM
+46 PGGRGEEQKQM
-57 RPSEAGKGAA
+57 RPGDAGKGAA
-67 PQERGAE
+67 SQERGAE
-74 RAQERAQGAEQKAQG
+74 RVQERAQGAEQKAQG
-89 AQGRE
+89 AAGRE
-94 ERGSGSRQTEERTKA
+94 EKGAGSRQTEERGKA
-109 APSSERP
+109 APTPERP
-116 STASDD
+116 ATASDD

-153 DAKDGA
+153 DAKDA

-192 AQKEREGTTT
+192 TQKEREGTTT
-202 TQKEQGRDQRGDSS
+202 TQKESGRDQRDTS

-237 TPPSSN
+237 TPPSNN
-243 AQNAPTGSTNQPS
+243 AQTAPSGAPTQS
-256 QNQTTQSQTSQT
+256 QTTQSQTSQT

-309 VPQNVRFHRLPPEI
+309 VPPRVRFHRLPPEI

-358 DASRIRAAGGQPG
+358 DASRIRAAGGQGG
-371 TGSTSSSS
+371 TGSTGTS
-379 GYTGTV
+379 GSYTSPV

-403 NVTELTPQTVGSTAQ
+403 NVTELTPQTVGSAAQ
-418 QESISVTVR
+418 QEAISVTVR

-435 PISMSAADGQIV
+435 PISMGAPDGQIV